1 MNQLLLLFVVGVVL
15 FVLFLVLSLTGR
27 PRMRI
32 EPRHLAELDRI
43 VPLNG
48 LTFNQAEVLLSPAD
62 YHLLQSHTAL
72 RRVARELR
80 KERRS
85 IVLLWLRLLQED
97 MLNLWLFRRLLV
109 RSGVP
114 SGLIEEFREATA
126 SILVLGFLFVL
137 RWVVAIVGPFAV
149 PQLVRV
155 AKRQAECA
163 YQTSADLLRRLPSE
177 RLAEIESQWAASSA
191 AAIRP

>member
-27 PRMRI
+27 PRMRV
-32 EPRHLAELDRI
+32 EPRHMVELDRI

-48 LTFNQAEVLLSPAD
+48 LTFNQAEVLLNPAD

-80 KERRS
+80 RERRS

-97 MLNLWLFRRLLV
+97 MINLWRFRRLLV
-109 RSGVP
+109 RSGAP
-114 SGLIEEFREATA
+114 ADLIEEFRVATA
-126 SILVLGFLFVL
+126 SIAILGFLSVL
-137 RWVVAIVGPFAV
+137 RCVVAIVGPFAV
-149 PQLVRV
+149 PQLIRL
-155 AKRQAECA
+155 AKRQAEGA

-177 RLAEIESQWAASSA
+177 RLAEIERQWAASSG
-191 AAIRP
+191 AAIGP